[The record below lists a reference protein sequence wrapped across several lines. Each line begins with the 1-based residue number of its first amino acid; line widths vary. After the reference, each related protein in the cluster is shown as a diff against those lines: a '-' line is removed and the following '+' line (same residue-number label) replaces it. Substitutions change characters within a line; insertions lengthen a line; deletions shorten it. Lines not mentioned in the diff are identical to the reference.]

1 VKTRAGENV
10 QRIVGKHYIRTPSR
24 IKLFIAMYSLAN
36 LERIGF
42 IRKKQGISTQT
53 CQFEIVVNRLKH

>member
-24 IKLFIAMYSLAN
+24 IKLFIAVYSLAN
-36 LERIGF
+36 LERLGF
-42 IRKKQGISTQT
+42 IRKNNAFLPKL
-53 CQFEIVVNRLKH
+53 VNSKRI